1 MVQHY
6 SIMKKLLFATF
17 ILSFSISFGQI
28 KKGVEVAAFKS
39 QQSLTSS
46 SPYRDLTWRNVGPD
60 LISGRCTEVQGVA
73 GNRSLLYASFASGG
87 FWKSNDAG
95 ENWLPLTDAL
105 GTQSIGS
112 FALAPSNQDI
122 IYLGTGESNILR
134 ASFTGI
140 GVFKTNDGGRNWIS
154 LGLENTGTVSRIIV
168 HPTNPDVVYVSAG
181 GKEWTYNKDRGVYK
195 TENGGKSWS
204 KVLGSDENTGAI
216 DMVMDP
222 SDPNTLIV
230 STWNRIR
237 RRWSDPIPEDGD
249 YLYKTTDGGKN
260 WRKLTDGLPETKFT
274 GRIGLTISKNNPNV
288 VYAYVDNHTPK
299 RDPKEGELDPYGRP
313 IQVIPIG
320 VQVYRSDDKGEH
332 WKKVS
337 TEDEKLERFAGT
349 YGWVFGQIRVDPTNE
364 NIVYIMGLSMAKSTD
379 GGKTFTILNPK
390 GEHGEGMHG
399 DNHALWID
407 PTNSDYIIN
416 GNDGGVILTY
426 DGGQKWKNFFRKI
439 PTTQF
444 YNITYDMKTPYTI
457 LGSVQDEGSFM
468 GSIKNEYG
476 KAPDAITPWQ
486 DAPGGEGTII
496 AVDPKNSDIVYSSS
510 FYGRL
515 MRSDLRMPRIPWDQ
529 EPKPDSVRSKEIFP
543 KKSDGEEV
551 HRGEWLAYSL
561 ISPHDNN
568 VIYHGFQYLFQSNDK
583 GETWKRIS
591 DDLTYNDKSRMG
603 RTPYAINHQAITAIE
618 ESPLKKG
625 LLYVGTDD
633 GRVWMRDG
641 EKAPFTL
648 IMKGIPQNAHVSRI
662 VASSKEV
669 ERVYLTLSNRREDD
683 NTPYVFVSDD
693 KGITWTSIA
702 SNLPAAPVNVIR
714 EDSKHPTHLFC
725 GTDMGIYVSTNSGKK
740 WSSLQSNLPAVV
752 SVQDLFIHPRDR
764 NLVIATYG
772 RGVYVLDQFQ
782 LIK

>member
-1 MVQHY
+1 
-6 SIMKKLLFATF
+6 MKKIFFFACV
-17 ILSFSISFGQI
+17 LSFSSSFGQI
-28 KKGVEVAAFKS
+28 KNSAGAARVEAFKS
-39 QQSLTSS
+39 QQSLMASS
-46 SPYRDLTWRNVGPD
+46 SYRALAWRNVGPD
-60 LISGRCTEVQGVA
+60 YISGRCTEVQGVS
-73 GNRSLLYASFASGG
+73 GNRNVIYASFASGG
-87 FWKSNDAG
+87 FWKSSDAG
-95 ENWLPLTDAL
+95 DHWASLTDAL
-105 GTQSIGS
+105 GTQAIGS

-122 IYLGTGESNILR
+122 IYVGTGEGNILR
-134 ASFTGI
+134 ASFSGI
-140 GVFKTNDGGRNWIS
+140 GVLKTIDGGRNWIS

-168 HPTNPDVVYVSAG
+168 HPTNSDVVYVSAG
-181 GKEWTYNKDRGVYK
+181 GNEWTYNKDRGVYK
-195 TENGGKSWS
+195 TENGGKTWS
-204 KVLGSDENTGAI
+204 HVLGSDEKVGSI

-222 SDPNTLIV
+222 TDPNTLIV

-260 WRKLTDGLPETKFT
+260 WRKLTDGLPDTKFT
-274 GRIGLTISKNNPNV
+274 GRIGLTISKSNPNV

-313 IQVIPIG
+313 IQVIPFG

-349 YGWVFGQIRVDPTNE
+349 YGWVFGQIRVDPNNE
-364 NIVYIMGLSMAKSTD
+364 DVVYIMGVPMAKSID
-379 GGKTFTILNPK
+379 GGKTFTITNPSDDS
-390 GEHGEGMHG
+390 GSDMHG

-407 PTNSDYIIN
+407 PANSDYIIN

-426 DGGQKWKNFFRKI
+426 DGGLKWKNFFKKI

-457 LGSVQDEGSFM
+457 FGSVQDEGSFM

-476 KAPDAITPWQ
+476 KVADSTMPWQ

-496 AVDPKNSDIVYSSS
+496 AVDPKNSDLVYASS

-515 MRSDLRMPRIPWDQ
+515 MRSDLRMPRIPWDK

-591 DDLTYNDKSRMG
+591 DDLSYNDKSRMG

-641 EKAPFTL
+641 EKAAFTL
-648 IMKGIPQNAHVSRI
+648 TIKGLPQNAHVSRI
-662 VASSKEV
+662 VASAKEV
-669 ERVYLTLSNRREDD
+669 GRVYLTLSNRREDD
-683 NTPYVFVSDD
+683 NAPYVFVSND
-693 KGITWTSIA
+693 KGATWTSIA

-714 EDSKHPTHLFC
+714 EDNKYPTHLYC
-725 GTDMGIYVSTNSGKK
+725 GTDMGIYVSTNSGKQ
-740 WSSLQSNLPAVV
+740 WSSLQANLPAVV

-772 RGVYVLDQFQ
+772 RGVYVLDQID
-782 LIK
+782 IK